1 MIIRKFGR
9 ILLILVCSTMFIQAQ
24 QDEKPLNLSLEDC
37 VVKAMEHNL
46 GLAFQVLG
54 PEQADI
60 AISRANEKFLP
71 SMSFS
76 FNTQDTSSASYS
88 WLDAADQL
96 TTSQNSYSTE
106 FSQLVPTGG
115 DFSVSLSNSK
125 YDTNRTGTTIN
136 PSYRSTL
143 RFNFTQPLLRNFG
156 FKMARR
162 EIIVAKNQFTI
173 SEKSLEE
180 ALQNLIYNVENAYW
194 NLYYNIENLKVMEQS
209 LQLAQDLLEKNR
221 RAVEVGT
228 MAPIEIINAQ
238 ATVAQREAD
247 ILAAEAQVRNGE
259 DRLKTIINLAA
270 EYQGSAAIRIIPKD
284 LPTYEKKEMGLD
296 EALAVAMENRPDL
309 QSARIGLKNS
319 EIDLSYARNQTL
331 PALNLSASY
340 WSPGV
345 SGNRLVYP
353 PGNPFGEPIEI
364 IPGGISN
371 SLKDAFNFRYKN
383 WSIGFT
389 LDIPINNFI
398 SRAALAQAKVNLQQA
413 VLQMK
418 SQEQEIFTDI
428 KIAVRGVETNFK
440 RIQAYQAAR
449 ELAEKQLEAE
459 EEKLKVGLTTNYFVL
474 QYQTALANTQS
485 TELRAIIDY
494 NLSLAA
500 LNRDLGISLK
510 EKNIKIT
517 DVMNR

>member
-1 MIIRKFGR
+1 MMRKLGHL
-9 ILLILVCSTMFIQAQ
+9 LLILMCSTLFIQAQ
-24 QDEKPLNLSLEDC
+24 KEEQILTLSLEDC
-37 VVKAMEHNL
+37 VMKAMEHNL

-54 PEQADI
+54 PELADI
-60 AISRANEKFLP
+60 AISRANEIFMP
-71 SMSFS
+71 SLSFS
-76 FNTQDTSSASYS
+76 FSTQDTNQASYS

-96 TTSQNSYSTE
+96 TSNQNSYSTQIN
-106 FSQLVPTGG
+106 QLIPSGG
-115 DFSVSLSNSK
+115 NLSISLSNSK

-136 PSYRSTL
+136 PRYSSTL
-143 RFNFTQPLLRNFG
+143 RFSFTQPLLRDFG
-156 FKMARR
+156 FKMTRR
-162 EIIVAKNQFTI
+162 QIIVAKNQLDI
-173 SEKSLEE
+173 SEKTLEE
-180 ALQNLIYNVENAYW
+180 SLQNLIYNVEDAYW

-238 ATVAQREAD
+238 ASVAQREAD

-270 EYQGSAAIRIIPKD
+270 EYQNSAAIRIIPKD

-296 EALAVAMENRPDL
+296 EALAVAMDNRPDL
-309 QSARIGLKNS
+309 QSARIGIKNS

-331 PALNLSASY
+331 PALSLNASY

-345 SGNRLVYP
+345 SGNQLIYP
-353 PGNPFGEPIEI
+353 PGFPFGDPIDI
-364 IPGGISN
+364 IPGGISD
-371 SLKDAFNFRYKN
+371 SLKDAFSFKYKN
-383 WSIGFT
+383 WSIGLT
-389 LDIPINNFI
+389 LDIPINNFL
-398 SRAALAQAKVNLQQA
+398 SRAALAQAKVNLEQA

-440 RIQAYQAAR
+440 RIQAYKAAR

-474 QYQTALANTQS
+474 QYQNSLANAQS
-485 TELRAIIDY
+485 QELRAIIDY
-494 NLSLAA
+494 NLSLAS

-510 EKNIKIT
+510 QKNIKIT
-517 DVMNR
+517 DVMGR